1 MYVGSG
7 NKGGQAC
14 GNNRQNKNTKRTEEA
29 MKLLSITSI
38 E

>member
-1 MYVGSG
+1 MHVGSG

-14 GNNRQNKNTKRTEEA
+14 GNDRQNKNTKRTEEA
-29 MKLLSITSI
+29 MKLLSIISV